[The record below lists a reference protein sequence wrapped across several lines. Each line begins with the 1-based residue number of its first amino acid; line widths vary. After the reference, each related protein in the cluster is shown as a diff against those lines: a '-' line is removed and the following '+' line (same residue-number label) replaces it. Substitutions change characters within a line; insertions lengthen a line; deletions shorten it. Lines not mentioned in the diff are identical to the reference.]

1 MQNYNVM
8 IDEKNFF
15 DQLVKNDLV
24 TYENIQKIATGRED
38 DYTTSYLLDYNYL
51 KRYYKMIEIYLSK

>member
-1 MQNYNVM
+1 M
-8 IDEKNFF
+8 IDQKNFF
-15 DQLVKNDLV
+15 DQLVKNDWV

>member
-38 DYTTSYLLDYNYL
+38 DYTTNYLLDYNYL

>member
-1 MQNYNVM
+1 M

-51 KRYYKMIEIYLSK
+51 KRYCKMIEIYLSK

>member
-1 MQNYNVM
+1 M

-24 TYENIQKIATGRED
+24 TYENIQKIGTGRED

>member
-38 DYTTSYLLDYNYL
+38 DYTTNYLLDYNYL
-51 KRYYKMIEIYLSK
+51 KRYYKMIEICLSK

>member
-1 MQNYNVM
+1 M

-38 DYTTSYLLDYNYL
+38 DYTTNYLLDYNYL

>member
-8 IDEKNFF
+8 IDEKKFF

-38 DYTTSYLLDYNYL
+38 DCTTSYLLDYNYL

>member
-1 MQNYNVM
+1 M

>member
-8 IDEKNFF
+8 IDEKKFF